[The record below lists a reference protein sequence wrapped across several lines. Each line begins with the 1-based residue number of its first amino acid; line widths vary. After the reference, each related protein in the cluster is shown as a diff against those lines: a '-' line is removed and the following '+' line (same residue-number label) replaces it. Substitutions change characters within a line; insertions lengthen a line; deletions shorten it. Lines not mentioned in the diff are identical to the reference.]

1 MIVKKNIIIPKIKL
15 LQLCIAVFFIFI
27 ANQKVSSQVKKENK
41 LLIGRIELSNKNYQ
55 QAIESFNIA
64 SANDPLNF
72 EPYYYRAIAKV
83 ELGDIV
89 GAANDINKAIELEPR
104 SVDLY
109 ILRGSINDR
118 QLNYEKAFEDYTKAL
133 SIDSRNADVYLSRA
147 ITYSNLQEYAN
158 AIKDCELAL
167 RYKSRKEL
175 VYVIRGMSEL
185 GLKNYHEAISDFNLV
200 IENSP
205 NNSSNYVR
213 RATAY
218 YYLNDFEKAL
228 TDIQKAIYL
237 DDKNSYAYFQ
247 RSMIFNKLNR
257 NDEALADL
265 NKLIEISPNSTSA
278 YYNRALLF
286 TEKENFKAALKDYDK
301 VINLNNK
308 NILAYYNRAIV
319 NQRLKRI
326 KEAKADVEK
335 AIELYPDFVDAYKL
349 RASIKQT
356 LGDYKGAEFDN
367 QTAEIINQSK
377 LNITDSLRQQEELF
391 IAKITSF
398 SSGSASINPTNA
410 TKTNSISLLPSYKI
424 QVLSNQK
431 EKRIIDSWNKTK
443 KAFTSYFLVSTND
456 NEIGFQDVIQNSIN
470 ELTNEIETTKADAEL
485 YLKRA
490 ILYQSIDNYTNSE
503 NDFNTSLALDSSN
516 YIAYFSRANLFNEKN
531 ALTPSKQTIQQILND
546 YSKCIKENPTF
557 SFAYFNRGN
566 IKFQQE
572 KYINAIEDFSLAI
585 NANPSFAEAYFNRAL
600 ILLVLEN
607 REQACKDLSKAGE
620 LGLLQAYDVIAKYC
634 NN

>member
-1 MIVKKNIIIPKIKL
+1 MIVKKNIIIPKNKL

-55 QAIESFNIA
+55 QAIESFNLA

-213 RATAY
+213 RATAF

-286 TEKENFKAALKDYDK
+286 TEKENFKAALRDYDK

-398 SSGSASINPTNA
+398 SSGSASINPTNT

-470 ELTNEIETTKADAEL
+470 ELTNEIETTKPDAEL

-572 KYINAIEDFSLAI
+572 KYIDAIEDFSLAI

>member
-1 MIVKKNIIIPKIKL
+1 
-15 LQLCIAVFFIFI
+15 
-27 ANQKVSSQVKKENK
+27 
-41 LLIGRIELSNKNYQ
+41 
-55 QAIESFNIA
+55 
-64 SANDPLNF
+64 
-72 EPYYYRAIAKV
+72 
-83 ELGDIV
+83 
-89 GAANDINKAIELEPR
+89 
-104 SVDLY
+104 
-109 ILRGSINDR
+109 
-118 QLNYEKAFEDYTKAL
+118 
-133 SIDSRNADVYLSRA
+133 

-278 YYNRALLF
+278 FYNRALLF

-516 YIAYFSRANLFNEKN
+516 YIAYFSRANLFNDKN
-531 ALTPSKQTIQQILND
+531 ALTSSKQAIQQILND

-572 KYINAIEDFSLAI
+572 KYIDAIEDFSLAI
-585 NANPSFAEAYFNRAL
+585 NANPSFAEAYF
-600 ILLVLEN
+600 
-607 REQACKDLSKAGE
+607 
-620 LGLLQAYDVIAKYC
+620 
-634 NN
+634 

>member
-424 QVLSNQK
+424 QLLSNQK

>member
-27 ANQKVSSQVKKENK
+27 ANQQLSSQVKKENK

-55 QAIESFNIA
+55 QAIESFNLA

-213 RATAY
+213 RATAF

-286 TEKENFKAALKDYDK
+286 TEKENFKAALRDYDK

-398 SSGSASINPTNA
+398 SSGSASINPTNT

-470 ELTNEIETTKADAEL
+470 ELTNEIETTKPDAEL

-572 KYINAIEDFSLAI
+572 KYIDAIEDFSLAI

>member
-1 MIVKKNIIIPKIKL
+1 VIVKKNIIIPKIKL

>member
-15 LQLCIAVFFIFI
+15 LQLCIAVFFIFA
-27 ANQKVSSQVKKENK
+27 ANQQLSSQVKKENK

-213 RATAY
+213 RATAF

-278 YYNRALLF
+278 FYNRALLF

-516 YIAYFSRANLFNEKN
+516 YIAYFSRANLFNDKN
-531 ALTPSKQTIQQILND
+531 ALTPSKQAIQQILND

-572 KYINAIEDFSLAI
+572 KYIDAIEDFSLAI

>member
-1 MIVKKNIIIPKIKL
+1 MIVKKNIIIPKNKL

-213 RATAY
+213 RATAF

-278 YYNRALLF
+278 FYNRALLF

-516 YIAYFSRANLFNEKN
+516 YIAYFSRANLFNDKN
-531 ALTPSKQTIQQILND
+531 ALTPSKQAIQQILND

-572 KYINAIEDFSLAI
+572 KYIDAIEDFSLAI

>member
-15 LQLCIAVFFIFI
+15 LQLCIAVFFIFA
-27 ANQKVSSQVKKENK
+27 ANQQLSSQVKKENK

-213 RATAY
+213 RATAF

-278 YYNRALLF
+278 FYNRALLF

>member
-1 MIVKKNIIIPKIKL
+1 
-15 LQLCIAVFFIFI
+15 
-27 ANQKVSSQVKKENK
+27 
-41 LLIGRIELSNKNYQ
+41 
-55 QAIESFNIA
+55 
-64 SANDPLNF
+64 
-72 EPYYYRAIAKV
+72 
-83 ELGDIV
+83 
-89 GAANDINKAIELEPR
+89 
-104 SVDLY
+104 
-109 ILRGSINDR
+109 
-118 QLNYEKAFEDYTKAL
+118 
-133 SIDSRNADVYLSRA
+133 
-147 ITYSNLQEYAN
+147 
-158 AIKDCELAL
+158 
-167 RYKSRKEL
+167 
-175 VYVIRGMSEL
+175 
-185 GLKNYHEAISDFNLV
+185 
-200 IENSP
+200 
-205 NNSSNYVR
+205 
-213 RATAY
+213 
-218 YYLNDFEKAL
+218 
-228 TDIQKAIYL
+228 
-237 DDKNSYAYFQ
+237 
-247 RSMIFNKLNR
+247 
-257 NDEALADL
+257 
-265 NKLIEISPNSTSA
+265 
-278 YYNRALLF
+278 
-286 TEKENFKAALKDYDK
+286 
-301 VINLNNK
+301 
-308 NILAYYNRAIV
+308 
-319 NQRLKRI
+319 
-326 KEAKADVEK
+326 
-335 AIELYPDFVDAYKL
+335 
-349 RASIKQT
+349 
-356 LGDYKGAEFDN
+356 